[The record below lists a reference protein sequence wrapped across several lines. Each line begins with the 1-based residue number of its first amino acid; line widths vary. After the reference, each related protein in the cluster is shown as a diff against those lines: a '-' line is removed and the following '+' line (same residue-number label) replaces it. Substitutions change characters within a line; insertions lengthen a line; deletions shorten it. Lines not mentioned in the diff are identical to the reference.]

1 MIKVLG
7 TKRVLGL
14 VFLLAINAA
23 FASGLYLFV
32 MPEKAKKEREL
43 RGLQG
48 EISTA
53 VSDIDRLQIEFEQLE
68 KQQEQF
74 DGLRARGFFSNQER
88 RQAEKVFQRVQNEAG
103 VVSAVANVQAGK
115 IEENEEAAKADHKIL
130 SSPVTIRLSA
140 MDDVDVFRYIY
151 LVEQFFP
158 GHVTINN
165 IHLERTAEI
174 SGTILRG
181 IASGANPELV
191 KAEIEMTWRTMIPAS
206 EVIGAPPP
214 EQTEGGAL

>member
-14 VFLLAINAA
+14 VFLIAINAA
-23 FASGLYLFV
+23 LASGVYLYAV
-32 MPEKAKKEREL
+32 PEKAEKEREL
-43 RGLQG
+43 RRLQG

-74 DGLRARGFFSNQER
+74 DGLKAKGFFSNQER
-88 RQAEKVFQRVQNEAG
+88 RQAEKVFERIQKEAG
-103 VVSAVANVQAGK
+103 VISAIASVQAATV
-115 IEENEEAAKADHKIL
+115 EDNEEAAKSEHKIL
-130 SSPVTIRLSA
+130 SSPVAIKIAA

-158 GHVTINN
+158 GHVTIND
-165 IHLERTAEI
+165 IQLSRTTEI

-181 IASGANPELV
+181 IATGANPELV
-191 KAEIEMTWRTMIPAS
+191 KAEIQMTWRTMIPAS
-206 EVIGAPPP
+206 EVIGAPVAPP
-214 EQTEGGAL
+214 QDGAL